1 MMETMKEVS
10 SHGGENEK
18 FKPYLI
24 VKGKIEN
31 RGVAVDI
38 VLYIYIFF
46 FSKSM
51 FSLTLSLQAS
61 CLFLD
66 FLFFFNITHN

>member
-46 FSKSM
+46 FQIYVQFDFKST
-51 FSLTLSLQAS
+51 S
-61 CLFLD
+61 
-66 FLFFFNITHN
+66 FLFIS

>member
-38 VLYIYIFF
+38 VLCIYIYFF
-46 FSKSM
+46 QIYVQFDFKST
-51 FSLTLSLQAS
+51 S
-61 CLFLD
+61 
-66 FLFFFNITHN
+66 FLFIS

>member
-10 SHGGENEK
+10 RHGGENEK

-38 VLYIYIFF
+38 VLYFF
-46 FSKSM
+46 FQIYVQFDFKST
-51 FSLTLSLQAS
+51 S
-61 CLFLD
+61 
-66 FLFFFNITHN
+66 FLFIS